1 MIDNVAVNLAYIVAA
16 ALFVFGLKMLGSPA
30 TARRGNALSAAGM
43 LIAVVVTL
51 LSKGILEWHWIAVA
65 MLVGA
70 VIGALAARLVA
81 MTSMPEMVALFNGT
95 GGAAS
100 LLVGWAALY
109 GDGSTFTAITVTLS
123 VLIGGVTLSGSILAW
138 GKLSE
143 VLGSRAVVFGAQR
156 FVNALILVGLLAA
169 GVLFVMQPA
178 PDSPVFFVILGL
190 ALLLGVMAVLPIGG
204 ADMPVVISLLNSY
217 SGLAACAA
225 GFAINNNILIV
236 SGSLVGAAGIILTN
250 IM

>member
-1 MIDNVAVNLAYIVAA
+1 
-16 ALFVFGLKMLGSPA
+16 
-30 TARRGNALSAAGM
+30 
-43 LIAVVVTL
+43 
-51 LSKGILEWHWIAVA
+51 
-65 MLVGA
+65 
-70 VIGALAARLVA
+70 

-109 GDGSTFTAITVTLS
+109 ADGSTFTAITVTLS

-169 GVLFVMQPA
+169 GVLFVLEPA

-190 ALLLGVMAVLPIGG
+190 ALLLGVMA
-204 ADMPVVISLLNSY
+204 
-217 SGLAACAA
+217 
-225 GFAINNNILIV
+225 
-236 SGSLVGAAGIILTN
+236 GAADRRPPTCRW
-250 IM
+250 